1 MALAPYRRVLAVPGV
16 PSSMM
21 LMFLARLPMTA
32 MGVTMTLYVVNDL
45 GRGYGEAGL
54 VGAATTL
61 GSAIGAP
68 LVGRY
73 VDRYGLR
80 PVVAICGLASTT
92 FWISAPHLPYQVLL
106 AVALPAGVL
115 SVPAGTLARL
125 VLTALVPLEQRRAA
139 YSLDTILVE
148 ASFMIGPSAGIMAI
162 TQLPAVYALT
172 GIGICF
178 ALSATLIYR
187 QNPPIRAE
195 ADAEVFTGERPPV
208 RSWLTGRLV
217 MAMFIAAGA
226 LFCLVGMEL
235 AALATVRASGDIA
248 WSGLLI
254 TLMCIASVL
263 GGAIHGAVR
272 RSLSQGTLMVLL
284 AVLTL
289 PVGLVDHPWW
299 LLAIVLFPSNV
310 LCAPTLAAS
319 TETVSA
325 AAPPRVRG
333 EAMGLLDAAS
343 RIGLAI
349 GSPIIGYVIDHSSPG
364 WGFAAS
370 AIGAL
375 AIASLGLFWRR
386 SRTPAAPAPALASP

>member
-1 MALAPYRRVLAVPGV
+1 ML
-16 PSSMM
+16 

-45 GRGYGEAGL
+45 GRGYGAAGL
-54 VGAATTL
+54 IGAATTL

-80 PVVAICGLASTT
+80 PVVAVCGLASSA
-92 FWISAPHLPYQVLL
+92 FWISAPHLPYLALL
-106 AVALPAGVL
+106 VVALPAGVL

-139 YSLDTILVE
+139 YSLDTIFVE
-148 ASFMIGPSAGIMAI
+148 ASFMIGPSVGIMAI

-172 GIGICF
+172 GIGVCF
-178 ALSATLIYR
+178 AISATLIYR
-187 QNPPIRAE
+187 LNPPIRAE

-235 AALATVRASGDIA
+235 AALATLRASGDIA

-254 TLMCIASVL
+254 TLMCVASVL

-289 PVGLVDHPWW
+289 PVGLIAGPWW

-325 AAPPRVRG
+325 AAPARVRG

-349 GSPIIGYVIDHSSPG
+349 GSPIIGFVIDRSSPG
-364 WGFAAS
+364 WGFAA
-370 AIGAL
+370 AAVGAL
-375 AIASLGLFWRR
+375 VIASVGLFWRR
-386 SRTPAAPAPALASP
+386 TRTPAKVPALASS

>member
-1 MALAPYRRVLAVPGV
+1 ML
-16 PSSMM
+16 

-45 GRGYGEAGL
+45 GRGYGAAGL

-80 PVVAICGLASTT
+80 PVVAICGLASSA

-148 ASFMIGPSAGIMAI
+148 ASFMIGPAAGIMAI

-178 ALSATLIYR
+178 VISATLIYR

-195 ADAEVFTGERPPV
+195 ADTEVYTGERPTV

-235 AALATVRASGDIA
+235 AALATLRASGDIG

-254 TLMCIASVL
+254 TLMCVASVL

-272 RSLSQGTLMVLL
+272 RSLSQGTLMLLL

-289 PVGLVDHPWW
+289 PVGLITEPWW

-349 GSPIIGYVIDHSSPG
+349 GSPIIGFVIDRSSPG
-364 WGFAAS
+364 WGFAA
-370 AIGAL
+370 AALGAL
-375 AIASLGLFWRR
+375 AIASVGLFWRR
-386 SRTPAAPAPALASP
+386 SRTPARVPALTSS

>member
-1 MALAPYRRVLAVPGV
+1 ML
-16 PSSMM
+16 

-32 MGVTMTLYVVNDL
+32 MGVTMTLYVVDDL
-45 GRGYGEAGL
+45 GRGYGAAGL

-73 VDRYGLR
+73 IDRYGLR
-80 PVVAICGLASTT
+80 PVVAICGLASSA
-92 FWISAPHLPYQVLL
+92 FWISAPYLPYQALL

-148 ASFMIGPSAGIMAI
+148 ASFMIGPAAGIMAI

-178 ALSATLIYR
+178 VISATLIYR

-195 ADAEVFTGERPPV
+195 ADTEVHTGERPTV

-226 LFCLVGMEL
+226 LFCLIGMEL
-235 AALATVRASGDIA
+235 AALATLRASGDIG

-254 TLMCIASVL
+254 TLMCVASVL

-272 RSLSQGTLMVLL
+272 RSLSQGTLMLLL

-289 PVGLVDHPWW
+289 PVGLITEPWW

-349 GSPIIGYVIDHSSPG
+349 GSPIIGFVIDRSGPG
-364 WGFAAS
+364 WGFAA
-370 AIGAL
+370 AALGAL
-375 AIASLGLFWRR
+375 AIASVGLFWRR
-386 SRTPAAPAPALASP
+386 SRTPARVPALTSS

>member
-1 MALAPYRRVLAVPGV
+1 MA
-16 PSSMM
+16 

-32 MGVTMTLYVVNDL
+32 MGVTMTLYVVTDL
-45 GRGYGEAGL
+45 GRGYGAAGL
-54 VGAATTL
+54 IGAATTL

-68 LVGRY
+68 LVGRF

-80 PVVAICGLASTT
+80 PVVAICGTGSTA
-92 FWISAPHLPYQVLL
+92 FWISAPHLSYATLVV
-106 AVALPAGVL
+106 VALPAGIL

-125 VLTALVPLEQRRAA
+125 VLTALVPAEQRRAA

-162 TQLPAVYALT
+162 TQLPPVYALT
-172 GIGICF
+172 GIGVCF
-178 ALSATLIYR
+178 AVSATLIYWS
-187 QNPPIRAE
+187 NPPIRAE
-195 ADAEVFTGERPPV
+195 ADAEVFTGERPRV
-208 RSWLTGRLV
+208 RSWLSGRLV
-217 MAMFIAAGA
+217 MAMFIGAGA

-235 AALATVRASGDIA
+235 AALATLRESGDIT

-254 TLMCIASVL
+254 TLMCIASVV

-284 AVLTL
+284 CVLTL
-289 PVGLVDHPWW
+289 PVGLIDQPWW
-299 LLAIVLFPSNV
+299 LLAIVLFPSNL

-325 AAPPRVRG
+325 LAPPRVRG

-343 RIGLAI
+343 RVGLAI
-349 GSPIIGYVIDHSSPG
+349 GSPIIGFVIDHSSPG

-370 AIGAL
+370 GLGAL

-386 SRTPAAPAPALASP
+386 SRTGAERVPALAS

>member
-1 MALAPYRRVLAVPGV
+1 ML
-16 PSSMM
+16 

-45 GRGYGEAGL
+45 GRGYGAAGL

-187 QNPPIRAE
+187 MNPPIRAE
-195 ADAEVFTGERPPV
+195 ADAEVPTGERPPV

-226 LFCLVGMEL
+226 LFCLIGMEL
-235 AALATVRASGDIA
+235 AALATLRASGDIT

-254 TLMCIASVL
+254 TVMCVASVL

-289 PVGLVDHPWW
+289 PVGLITEPWW

-349 GSPIIGYVIDHSSPG
+349 GSPIIGFVIDHSSPG

-370 AIGAL
+370 AVGAL

-386 SRTPAAPAPALASP
+386 SRTPAPAPALTSS

>member
-1 MALAPYRRVLAVPGV
+1 ML
-16 PSSMM
+16 

-45 GRGYGEAGL
+45 GRGYGAAGL

-80 PVVAICGLASTT
+80 PVVAICGLASTS

-106 AVALPAGVL
+106 VVALPAGVL

-172 GIGICF
+172 GIGVCF

-195 ADAEVFTGERPPV
+195 ADAEVFTGERPTV

-235 AALATVRASGDIA
+235 AALATLRASGDIA

-254 TLMCIASVL
+254 TVMCVASVL

-272 RSLSQGTLMVLL
+272 RSLSQGTLMLLL

-289 PVGLVDHPWW
+289 PVGLIAGPWW

-349 GSPIIGYVIDHSSPG
+349 GSPIIGFVIDHSSPG

-370 AIGAL
+370 ALGAL
-375 AIASLGLFWRR
+375 MIAAVGLFWRR
-386 SRTPAAPAPALASP
+386 SRTPARMPALTSS

>member
-1 MALAPYRRVLAVPGV
+1 ML
-16 PSSMM
+16 

-45 GRGYGEAGL
+45 GRGYGAAGL

-80 PVVAICGLASTT
+80 PVVAICGLASST

-106 AVALPAGVL
+106 VVALPAGVL

-172 GIGICF
+172 GIGVCF

-195 ADAEVFTGERPPV
+195 ADAGVFTGERPTV

-235 AALATVRASGDIA
+235 AALATLRASGDIA

-254 TLMCIASVL
+254 TVMCVASVL

-289 PVGLVDHPWW
+289 PVGLIAGPWW

-349 GSPIIGYVIDHSSPG
+349 GSPIIGFVIDHSSPG

-370 AIGAL
+370 ALGAL
-375 AIASLGLFWRR
+375 MIAAVGLFWRR
-386 SRTPAAPAPALASP
+386 SRTPARVPALTSS

>member
-1 MALAPYRRVLAVPGV
+1 ML
-16 PSSMM
+16 

-32 MGVTMTLYVVNDL
+32 MGVTMTLYVVTDL
-45 GRGYGEAGL
+45 GRGYGAAGL
-54 VGAATTL
+54 IGAATTL
-61 GSAIGAP
+61 GSAFGAP

-80 PVVAICGLASTT
+80 PVVAICGLVSTT

-106 AVALPAGVL
+106 VVALPAGVL

-187 QNPPIRAE
+187 MNPPIRAE
-195 ADAEVFTGERPPV
+195 ADAEVFTGERPTV

-254 TLMCIASVL
+254 TVMCIASVL

-333 EAMGLLDAAS
+333 EAMGLLDAAG

-349 GSPIIGYVIDHSSPG
+349 GSPIIGFVIDHSSPG

-370 AIGAL
+370 AVGAL

-386 SRTPAAPAPALASP
+386 SRTPAAPVPALTSP